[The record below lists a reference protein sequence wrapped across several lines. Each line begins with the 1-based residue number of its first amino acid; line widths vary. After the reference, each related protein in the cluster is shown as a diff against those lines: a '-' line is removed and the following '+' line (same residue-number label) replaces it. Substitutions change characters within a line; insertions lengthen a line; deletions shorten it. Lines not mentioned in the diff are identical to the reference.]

1 MVVQIPHESVI
12 SKEEKLVKLIEQRY
26 RILRTLYSN
35 RTYTLTEL
43 QRSLAKRPNLGNL
56 SRYIGNLEEN
66 SIVLKED
73 NNISL
78 SRKAQKFISSFIEL
92 ERTEEEKLWMPEP
105 EEVGLCLEALEAR
118 ETKEMYEAF
127 LSDLGSILKSGYWD
141 ARLKKYFTKAL
152 SDPMNFEKDIMKLLQ
167 AQPENS
173 DKINAYLKTVREE
186 IYYLVNKSD
195 ELRSLA
201 FRVYVDVSED
211 KEVLD
216 KIDMALD
223 GEDAENIIFAVH
235 GYCKAMY
242 KKYGVD
248 FKRLLLKALKHEREI
263 VKSQALEIMKMIVY

>member
-1 MVVQIPHESVI
+1 MVVQVSHESVI
-12 SKEEKLVKLIEQRY
+12 SKEEKLVKLIAQRY
-26 RILRTLYSN
+26 RILRKLYSN

-43 QRSLAKRPNLGNL
+43 QSSLAKRINLGNL
-56 SRYIGNLEEN
+56 SRYIGNLEQN
-66 SIVLKED
+66 SLVLKED

-78 SRKAQKFISSFIEL
+78 SRKTQKFISSFIEL

-105 EEVGLCLEALEAR
+105 EEVRLCLEALEAR

-141 ARLKKYFTKAL
+141 AQLKKYFTKAL

-223 GEDAENIIFAVH
+223 GEDAENIILAVH
-235 GYCKAMY
+235 GYCKTMY

-263 VKSQALEIMKMIVY
+263 VKSQALEIMKMIVF